1 MLTFGEK
8 LKVVRKA
15 KNITQATLAEMTGI
29 SVHSISN
36 YEKHG
41 KIAKSSNVLKLAH
54 VLEVRPEYFLDPED
68 EDPGDKID
76 PDKYCEMIERYIA
89 ANWSRLSKRLLVKA
103 RDLLKDHNLTE
114 EEKEHILQAIWENYE
129 NSISSEN
136 HEEPAPPANHGYIVP
151 EGNGKQYK
159 KQALEQQKVAGWFD
173 DNKLV
178 RTS

>member
-29 SVHSISN
+29 SVYSISN

-76 PDKYCEMIERYIA
+76 PDKYCEMIERYIT
-89 ANWSRLSKRLLVKA
+89 ANWSRLSKRLLVK
-103 RDLLKDHNLTE
+103 
-114 EEKEHILQAIWENYE
+114 
-129 NSISSEN
+129 SE
-136 HEEPAPPANHGYIVP
+136 
-151 EGNGKQYK
+151 
-159 KQALEQQKVAGWFD
+159 LC
-173 DNKLV
+173 
-178 RTS
+178 